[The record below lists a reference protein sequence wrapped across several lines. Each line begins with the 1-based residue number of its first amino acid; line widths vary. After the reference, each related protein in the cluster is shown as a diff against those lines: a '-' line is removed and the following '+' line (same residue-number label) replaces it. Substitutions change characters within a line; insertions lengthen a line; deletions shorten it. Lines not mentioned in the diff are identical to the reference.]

1 MAPLRPSIA
10 IAAVALSLLAV
21 TTTAASAQENLV
33 GRRDDGATTTGLG
46 GRSYTYLLSAI
57 RSLPIATMSTRAS
70 GLVIAPSRPR
80 VAPAQ
85 SALECQQPGPSS
97 WPSEPAGTISAPNYP
112 PLLLLHKALRQDALL
127 LQWRQEKYGRLGLRE
142 TCGSIESTSGF
153 TKRDLTEWIT
163 AAELAIS

>member
-85 SALECQQPGPSS
+85 SALECQQPGSS
-97 WPSEPAGTISAPNYP
+97 S
-112 PLLLLHKALRQDALL
+112 
-127 LQWRQEKYGRLGLRE
+127 
-142 TCGSIESTSGF
+142 
-153 TKRDLTEWIT
+153 
-163 AAELAIS
+163 

>member
-1 MAPLRPSIA
+1 SVMAPLRPSIA

-97 WPSEPAGTISAPNYP
+97 WPSEPAGTISAPNCP
-112 PLLLLHKALRQDALL
+112 SLLLLHKALR
-127 LQWRQEKYGRLGLRE
+127 
-142 TCGSIESTSGF
+142 
-153 TKRDLTEWIT
+153 
-163 AAELAIS
+163 

>member
-142 TCGSIESTSGF
+142 TCGSIESTSVF
-153 TKRDLTEWIT
+153 TKGDPMEWIT
-163 AAELAIS
+163 TAELAIS

>member
-85 SALECQQPGPSS
+85 SLWNVSNQDR
-97 WPSEPAGTISAPNYP
+97 PAGPRSQQGQYQRPTV
-112 PLLLLHKALRQDALL
+112 PLFCYYTKR
-127 LQWRQEKYGRLGLRE
+127 YGRMHFSCNGGRKSMDGLAYGKLVAVSNQQACSRKEIRWNGLR
-142 TCGSIESTSGF
+142 
-153 TKRDLTEWIT
+153 RRN
-163 AAELAIS
+163 

>member
-97 WPSEPAGTISAPNYP
+97 WPSEPAGKYQRPTV
-112 PLLLLHKALRQDALL
+112 PLFCYYTKR
-127 LQWRQEKYGRLGLRE
+127 YGRMHFSCNGGRKSMDGLAYGKLVAVSNQQACSRKEIRWNGLR
-142 TCGSIESTSGF
+142 
-153 TKRDLTEWIT
+153 RRN
-163 AAELAIS
+163 

>member
-10 IAAVALSLLAV
+10 IAEVALSLLAV
-21 TTTAASAQENLV
+21 TTPAVSSQENLV
-33 GRRDDGATTTGLG
+33 GRRNDGATTTGLG
-46 GRSYTYLLSAI
+46 GRSYTYTVRDKKLANSNYVNKGQRI
-57 RSLPIATMSTRAS
+57 GDCTIET
-70 GLVIAPSRPR
+70 R

-85 SALECQQPGPSS
+85 SALECQQLGPSC
-97 WPSEPAGTISAPNYP
+97 WLSEPAGTISAPNYP